1 MEVIL
6 FLSKSKER
14 TLIIYQWVEVDGGG
28 GEGGGRECRLYYDPI
43 SGSSIRLSNI
53 LMIPDPPLLALNWR
67 SIFFIVPL
75 PYSVGNDRPPFCF
88 TLKT

>member
-14 TLIIYQWVEVDGGG
+14 TLIIYQWVEVEGGG
-28 GEGGGRECRLYYDPI
+28 GGGRECRLYYDPI
-43 SGSSIRLSNI
+43 PGSSIRLSNI
-53 LMIPDPPLLALNWR
+53 LMIPDPPLLALNWP

>member
-1 MEVIL
+1 M
-6 FLSKSKER
+6 
-14 TLIIYQWVEVDGGG
+14 GG
-28 GEGGGRECRLYYDPI
+28 GGGRECGLYYDPI

-67 SIFFIVPL
+67 TIFFIVPL